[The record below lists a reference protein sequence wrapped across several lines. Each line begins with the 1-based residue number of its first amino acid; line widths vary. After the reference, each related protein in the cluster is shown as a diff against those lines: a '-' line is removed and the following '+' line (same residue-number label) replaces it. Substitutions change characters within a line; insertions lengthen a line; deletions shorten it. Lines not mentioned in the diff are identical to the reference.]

1 MRRSCIAVWSL
12 VALGAAEPVG
22 ADAAPLRQP
31 IQGTGV
37 SLMVPDGFR
46 VSDDFPGIGR
56 VEDLSSVMV
65 TELDVPLEIASEA
78 FSAPALERRGVEP
91 QRSEPIE
98 LDGRPAT
105 LVHATQR
112 IGGMTFRKWF
122 LLLGSETRSV
132 LLTATTP
139 VELEEQH
146 RDALVHVLSSAHWS
160 QARSPEPAQALPFQV
175 TAAPPLRFVR
185 STDASLVLSDPQ
197 VAKGH
202 VAPVVTVGASRAH
215 VSIDDLA
222 TFARLRLEETVS
234 IHEIAV
240 ESEGPRGL
248 GGLAAYQIV
257 AAARDTES
265 GRAVRVRQIL
275 ASDDARYYLVQA
287 VFDAKDAARLDPAF
301 DAVATSFAL
310 AEPGRPPGGR
320 PEPGIGAPP

>member
-1 MRRSCIAVWSL
+1 VWSL
-12 VALGAAEPVG
+12 LALGTAAPVG
-22 ADAAPLRQP
+22 ADDAPLRQT
-31 IQGTGV
+31 IRGTGV
-37 SLMVPDGFR
+37 SLTVPEGFQ

-56 VEDLSSVMV
+56 VEDFSSVMV

-78 FSAPALERRGVEP
+78 FAAPALERRGIEP
-91 QRSEPIE
+91 NRSDPIE
-98 LDGRPAT
+98 VDGRPAT
-105 LVHATQR
+105 LVRATQR
-112 IGGMTFRKWF
+112 IGGMTFKKWF

-146 RDALVHVLSSAHWS
+146 RDALIQVLSSAHWNE
-160 QARSPEPAQALPFQV
+160 ARSPEPAQTLPFQV
-175 TAAPPLRFVR
+175 KESPPLRIVR
-185 STDASLVLSDPQ
+185 STDSSVVLSDPQ

-202 VAPVVTVGASRAH
+202 VAPIVTVGASRAR

-222 TFARLRLEETVS
+222 TFSRERLEETVS

-257 AAARDTES
+257 AGARDAEN

-275 ASDDARYYLVQA
+275 ASDDSRYYLVQA
-287 VFDAKDAARLDPAF
+287 VFDVEDAARLDPAF

-310 AEPGRPPGGR
+310 T
-320 PEPGIGAPP
+320 GAGKAP